1 MILAKRKPRTSFRL
15 CALMFV
21 ALASYIHCAIEFHDH
36 PDQFQDEPLIHDD
49 SDTYAAVVWFEDQ
62 CMWIASRFWSNLLT
76 VLIGGHVDTIC
87 VMVDSTKLHKV
98 VRKAMGHREINAMC
112 DQSVCQINWFFYYFG
127 AQNTRDIIT
136 QLNGAQ

>member
-1 MILAKRKPRTSFRL
+1 MILAKRKPRSSFRL

-76 VLIGGHVDTIC
+76 VLIGGHVTLFVLWWIRR
-87 VMVDSTKLHKV
+87 SYIKSYERRWGIGK
-98 VRKAMGHREINAMC
+98 
-112 DQSVCQINWFFYYFG
+112 
-127 AQNTRDIIT
+127 
-136 QLNGAQ
+136 